1 MDTKENQNK
10 GADQASE
17 TSEITKAE
25 GRAGV
30 SKRANEE
37 CALFETANLQPSS
50 GGTQNVSDDAQTGL
64 NNTQAT
70 AQIVLGDERNVNTQF
85 VSGSAVQDKNLQNLS
100 ESAAQGDETQL
111 GGSNAKVAGSSE
123 TQSGLKGTCKCCAC
137 NKKGKTARESN
148 WLVRLWKYYS
158 PYEKIWL
165 FSICSVGILLGILF
179 PEDAGQPNWLRVIE
193 ILVIVG
199 GCSCELLLSKQS
211 RWAFIVSFVLYDTTQ
226 TIVYFANGLYI
237 SALFEIIFWIP
248 ILFVSFY
255 QWTKQ
260 ADAKN
265 ATLTV
270 VKNVNYARDLAI
282 FVGVLIVSVVTGLL
296 FTTIGA
302 LAESMPDWWYLD
314 ALANTFSVCNGLF
327 LVFRFKEQWLP
338 WIGVALVEA
347 VMWILSGQYIMLV
360 LSVGYLMNSL
370 YGLLKWQKYIK
381 THPEEQAKRKIQK
394 DEGK

>member
-1 MDTKENQNK
+1 MDTKENKNK
-10 GADQASE
+10 GADQVSE

-25 GRAGV
+25 GRAGA
-30 SKRANEE
+30 SERANDK
-37 CALFETANLQPSS
+37 CVNFENTNAQFSSEGVQTA
-50 GGTQNVSDDAQTGL
+50 TD
-64 NNTQAT
+64 
-70 AQIVLGDERNVNTQF
+70 LG
-85 VSGSAVQDKNLQNLS
+85 
-100 ESAAQGDETQL
+100 SAAQEDETQS
-111 GGSNAKVAGSSE
+111 GGSDAKVAGKLA
-123 TQSGLKGTCKCCAC
+123 TQSGSKNACKCCAC
-137 NKKGKTARESN
+137 NKKEKTERKSN

-381 THPEEQAKRKIQK
+381 THPEEQAKRKTGK
-394 DEGK
+394 VEGK